1 MEIFRY
7 TTKSSAAPAHSG
19 QPPTST
25 SRHILKQNIAT
36 PRQQNIT
43 STQLTKQETWHF
55 PSNIG
60 FISIHILHC
69 SHFVITSSYMPGR
82 PLHCTA
88 LLHSALDNATIT
100 LSQSLSIVMN
110 VVTSTSTFHFYPE
123 YQAAQTLAR
132 YWCNLYS
139 CRYYLDILVILP
151 LSGLERWPE
160 ATDTEAAGHCPSW
173 WRLGGIMAPI
183 VHQPPA
189 QHQPAEGWGEVR
201 PHQSQHIVTQY
212 ILS

>member
-1 MEIFRY
+1 MTFSIKYWFYIYPR
-7 TTKSSAAPAHSG
+7 
-19 QPPTST
+19 ST
-25 SRHILKQNIAT
+25 WPLFCNHIK
-36 PRQQNIT
+36 
-43 STQLTKQETWHF
+43 
-55 PSNIG
+55 
-60 FISIHILHC
+60 LHART
-69 SHFVITSSYMPGR
+69 VT

-212 ILS
+212 ILSYRISVAQSSCLKKLSITHVQWAHMTFTFLPDESIWSWV